1 MDAAEQSDLRGLDA
15 SVVVLL
21 TGPLAPPAAAHEL
34 ATALGRYGPVLAPRL
49 DPHPVRPA
57 DLRVP
62 ALQVLTALAAAG
74 ADRVVL
80 CGVGFGA
87 LVALQVAA
95 GQPRHVAG
103 LVLSTQARAFS
114 GAVRSVHGGVAGL
127 LPASTLQRL
136 GRRTAL
142 VALQEVRTLDFRPLT
157 PLVRAPALVL
167 HGADDPDNARSSA
180 RLAAALSAGS
190 VQAVPRATPGWV
202 WREPARWADAAA
214 PFLRRHG
221 VPGTRD
227 EHG

>member
-1 MDAAEQSDLRGLDA
+1 MDAAEQPDLRGVDA

-21 TGPLAPPAAAHEL
+21 TGPLAPPAAAQEL
-34 ATALGRYGPVLAPRL
+34 ATALGRYGSVLAPRL

-57 DLRVP
+57 DLRAP
-62 ALQVLTALAAAG
+62 ALQVLAALAVAG
-74 ADRVVL
+74 VYRAIL

-95 GQPRHVAG
+95 SQSRHVTG
-103 LVLSTQARAFS
+103 LVLSTQARAFG

-136 GRRTAL
+136 GSRSAL
-142 VALQEVRTLDFRPLT
+142 VALQEVRTLDYRPMT

-180 RLAAALSAGS
+180 RLAAALSEGRA
-190 VQAVPRATPGWV
+190 QAVPGATPGWL
-202 WREPARWADAAA
+202 WREPARWAEAAA
-214 PFLRRHG
+214 PFIQRQG
-221 VPGTRD
+221 VPGRRD
-227 EHG
+227 QHG